1 MADSQAIG
9 YLRTMPKSNLPPRIA
24 AIDAYRGFVMFLML
38 AEVLHLSEFAKKV
51 DASPVLRFLGY
62 HQTHVEWRGC
72 SLHDLIQPSFSFLV
86 GTSLAISL
94 AKRLANSTPIW
105 RVFAHAF
112 WRSGMLILLGV
123 FLRSVGRKQ
132 TYWTFEDTLTQI
144 GLGYVPLVAIAFLKP
159 RWQVVTVLA
168 IVIGYFALFAV
179 YPAPG
184 PDYFLG
190 DRIPGAPE
198 KWPHHP
204 MGFASH
210 WDKNSNAA
218 WKFDT
223 WFLNLFPR
231 EKPFEYHSG
240 GYATLSFVPTLGTMV
255 LGLLAGQMLMGGV
268 STPTLRNLIMIGVV
282 LLLGGWLVDWLG
294 VCPNVKRIWTPSWVL
309 FSGGWCYL
317 LLALFSI
324 FTDLIGRSEWAY
336 PLRAIGANSIMAY
349 VGSHLVESFV
359 IQSLKTHLGRMPF
372 QIFGEPYEKITIGA
386 IVLLGYV
393 LVLIGMERRK
403 IFIRI

>member
-1 MADSQAIG
+1 
-9 YLRTMPKSNLPPRIA
+9 
-24 AIDAYRGFVMFLML
+24 
-38 AEVLHLSEFAKKV
+38 
-51 DASPVLRFLGY
+51 
-62 HQTHVEWRGC
+62 
-72 SLHDLIQPSFSFLV
+72 
-86 GTSLAISL
+86 
-94 AKRLANSTPIW
+94 
-105 RVFAHAF
+105 
-112 WRSGMLILLGV
+112 
-123 FLRSVGRKQ
+123 
-132 TYWTFEDTLTQI
+132 
-144 GLGYVPLVAIAFLKP
+144 
-159 RWQVVTVLA
+159 
-168 IVIGYFALFAV
+168 
-179 YPAPG
+179 
-184 PDYFLG
+184 
-190 DRIPGAPE
+190 
-198 KWPHHP
+198 
-204 MGFASH
+204 
-210 WDKNSNAA
+210 
-218 WKFDT
+218 
-223 WFLNLFPR
+223 
-231 EKPFEYHSG
+231 
-240 GYATLSFVPTLGTMV
+240 
-255 LGLLAGQMLMGGV
+255 LAGQMLLGGV